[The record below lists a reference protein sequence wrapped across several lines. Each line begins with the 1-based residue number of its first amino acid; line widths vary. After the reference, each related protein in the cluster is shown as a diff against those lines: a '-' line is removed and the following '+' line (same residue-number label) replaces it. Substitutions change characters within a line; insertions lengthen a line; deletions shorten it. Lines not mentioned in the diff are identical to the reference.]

1 MTNKFMIDKME
12 KAHEEPKN
20 FIYTVK
26 TENSKNLLNVRSTP
40 EIRPSNIIGYLHSG
54 DKVEATTKLDRSKEF
69 TEIMFY
75 DGDIGGTAF
84 VMTSKL
90 E

>member
-1 MTNKFMIDKME
+1 MSNKFIE
-12 KAHEEPKN
+12 KTYEKPKK
-20 FIYTVK
+20 FIYIVK
-26 TENSKNLLNVRSTP
+26 TGDPKTLLNVRSTP
-40 EIRPSNIIGYLHSG
+40 EVKPSNVIGFLHSG
-54 DKVEATTKLDRSKEF
+54 DKVEATTKLDRSNEF

-75 DGDIGGTAF
+75 NGDISGTAF

>member
-1 MTNKFMIDKME
+1 MSNKFTE
-12 KAHEEPKN
+12 KTHEEPKK
-20 FIYTVK
+20 FTYIVK
-26 TENSKNLLNVRSTP
+26 TGDPKTLLNVRSTP
-40 EIRPSNIIGYLHSG
+40 EIRPSNVIGFLHSG
-54 DKVEATTKLDRSKEF
+54 DKVEAATKLDRSNEF

-75 DGDIGGTAF
+75 DGDRAGTAF

>member
-12 KAHEEPKN
+12 KPHEEPKK
-20 FIYTVK
+20 FTYIAK
-26 TENSKNLLNVRSTP
+26 TGDPKTLLNVRSTP
-40 EIRPSNIIGYLHSG
+40 EVKPSNIIGFLHSG
-54 DKVEATTKLDRSKEF
+54 DKVEATTKLDRSNEF
-69 TEIMFY
+69 TEIKFK
-75 DGDIGGTAF
+75 DGVAF

>member
-1 MTNKFMIDKME
+1 MSNKFTE
-12 KAHEEPKN
+12 KTYEKPKK
-20 FIYTVK
+20 FTYIVK
-26 TENSKNLLNVRSTP
+26 TGDPKTLLNVRSTP
-40 EIRPSNIIGYLHSG
+40 EVKPSNVIGFLHSG
-54 DKVEATTKLDRSKEF
+54 DKVEATTKLDRSNEF

-75 DGDIGGTAF
+75 NGDLSGTAFAF

>member
-1 MTNKFMIDKME
+1 MSNKFIE
-12 KAHEEPKN
+12 KTYEEPKK
-20 FIYTVK
+20 FTYIVK
-26 TENSKNLLNVRSTP
+26 TGDPKTLLNVRSTP
-40 EIRPSNIIGYLHSG
+40 EVRPSNVIGFLHSG
-54 DKVEATTKLDRSKEF
+54 DKVEAATKLDRSNEF

-75 DGDIGGTAF
+75 DGAAGTAF

>member
-1 MTNKFMIDKME
+1 MSNKFIE
-12 KAHEEPKN
+12 KTYEEPKK
-20 FIYTVK
+20 FTYIVK
-26 TENSKNLLNVRSTP
+26 TGDTKSLLNVRSTP
-40 EIRPSNIIGYLHSG
+40 EVKPSNVIGFLHSG
-54 DKVEATTKLDRSKEF
+54 DKVEATAKLDRSNEF

-75 DGDIGGTAF
+75 NGGISGTAF